1 MNANIVLPV
10 LFLIA
15 VVMLGRFLRF
25 RPEHAAS
32 GLHHI
37 AETKFIFLFLGIIL
51 GPSIT
56 GIVTPEIH
64 TQLSPLLGMGL
75 GLIGFL
81 YGTSLDLSILIR
93 LRKRV
98 IVGTFFEAVV
108 TFLIVLAA
116 VRPALHYILP
126 ATTGSSEIWVISMI
140 LAVTAAGT
148 APAAIFVLRTHFFLG
163 GPHYECLQFISAV
176 DDIPGCLILLG
187 CYSFLHPGLLLQSDS
202 MSGFYW
208 LIVSL
213 LTGTLAGLLLGL
225 FARIG
230 LGRNDL
236 NLVIFGIIG
245 FSAGTS
251 EYLHLSPFLVTL
263 VAGLV
268 YANTCRRIHQVYR
281 QIEAWEHVL
290 YVLFLIMAGT
300 LFQLD
305 KAYLSILL
313 PIYIGSRFAGKIL
326 GGACFFYS
334 VRSVLSIRRSIGLGL
349 LPQGGLAIA
358 MIVDFYRLYSFPAS
372 SDLLAVVIL
381 SILFTEFF
389 APRMALRIVEEVGPK

>member
-1 MNANIVLPV
+1 MNAGIVLPV
-10 LFLIA
+10 LFLISL
-15 VVMLGRFLRF
+15 VLLGRFLRF

-37 AETKFIFLFLGIIL
+37 AETKFFFLLLGVIL
-51 GPSIT
+51 GPSLT
-56 GIVTPEIH
+56 GIVTPQIH
-64 TQLSPLLGMGL
+64 VQLSPLLGMGL

-81 YGTSLDLSILIR
+81 YGTSLDLSIMLH

-98 IVGTFFEAVV
+98 VAGTFLEALI
-108 TFLIVLAA
+108 TFFLVLAA
-116 VRPALHYILP
+116 VHPALNYILP
-126 ATTGSSEIWVISMI
+126 MDASTGKIWVISMI

-148 APAAIFVLRTHFFLG
+148 APAAIFILRTHFFLG

-176 DDIPGCLILLG
+176 DDIPGCIILLG
-187 CYSFLHPGLLLQSDS
+187 CYSFLHPGLLLQSDF

-208 LIVSL
+208 LIISL
-213 LTGTLAGLLLGL
+213 LTGTLSGLLLGL

-230 LGRNDL
+230 LGRHDL
-236 NLVIFGIIG
+236 NLIIFGIIG

-263 VAGLV
+263 IAGLV

-281 QIEAWEHVL
+281 QIEPWEHVL

-305 KAYLSILL
+305 LKYLTILF
-313 PIYIGSRFAGKIL
+313 PIYIGARFAGKLL
-326 GGACFFYS
+326 GGAVFHLA
-334 VRSVLSIRRSIGLGL
+334 VRKVVTVRRSIGLGL

-358 MIVDFYRLYSFPAS
+358 MIVDFYRLYSFPAGS
-372 SDLLAVVIL
+372 NLLAVVIL
-381 SILFTEFF
+381 SILLSEFI
-389 APRMALRIVEEVGPK
+389 APRLALRIVEESSRK